1 MNRADNRSEAM
12 RRNAVELLN
21 GISDLA
27 PFPLV
32 GLRVIELVRDQRTSA
47 SDLAEILALDP
58 VLTAKILKVSN
69 SAAWGRERHIA
80 TVRDAVVL
88 LGFEEVRQLA
98 LLTCVIANFGN
109 VSKVNDGFD
118 MKDFWLHNVTVAVAA
133 ESVAS
138 STAVASPGDAFTAG
152 ILHDIGRLVLRSTLP
167 GAFHDAL
174 VLQTQQGVPAHD
186 AEVRTTGYAHEEVSR
201 ALGGYWQFPAN
212 IVEAVGG
219 HHRTDLTLN
228 DGLPGIMAL
237 CDRFV
242 LGNETSVANSVGQP
256 AALAEVEQA
265 CHGWEQ
271 LRGRAESFVHAV
283 SGRAQAAA

>member
-1 MNRADNRSEAM
+1 M

-21 GISDLA
+21 GIHELA
-27 PFPLV
+27 PFPVV
-32 GLRVIELVRDQRTSA
+32 GLRVIELVRDQGTSA

-58 VLTAKILKVSN
+58 VLTARILKVSN
-69 SAAWGRERHIA
+69 SAAWGRERHIT

-109 VSKVNDGFD
+109 SPRVNDGFD
-118 MKDFWLHNVTVAVAA
+118 MEAFWLHNVTVAVAA
-133 ESVAS
+133 ESVA
-138 STAVASPGDAFTAG
+138 TGTRVASPVDAFTAG

-174 VLQTQQGVPAHD
+174 VLQAQQGVSAHD

-201 ALGGYWQFPAN
+201 ALGGFWQFPMN
-212 IVEAVGG
+212 IVEAIGG
-219 HHRTDLTLN
+219 HHRSDLALG
-228 DGLPGIMAL
+228 DGLPGIVAL

-242 LGNETSVANSVGQP
+242 LANETPA
-256 AALAEVEQA
+256 AALADVLAADIAEIAQI
-265 CHGWEQ
+265 CDGWER
-271 LRGRAESFVHAV
+271 LRGRAQSFVHAV

>member
-1 MNRADNRSEAM
+1 M
-12 RRNAVELLN
+12 RRNAIELLT
-21 GISDLA
+21 GAQELT

-47 SDLAEILALDP
+47 SDLAEALSVDP

-69 SAAWGRERHIA
+69 SAAWGRERHIS

-109 VSKVNDGFD
+109 TPRINDGFD
-118 MKDFWLHNVTVAVAA
+118 MEGFWLHNVTVAVAA

-138 STAVASPGDAFTAG
+138 KTTTVSAGDAFTAG
-152 ILHDIGRLVLRSTLP
+152 ILHDIGRLVLRAMLP

-174 VLQTQQGVPAHD
+174 VLQVQQGVAPHE
-186 AEVRTTGYAHEEVSR
+186 AEIRTTGYAHEDVSR
-201 ALGGYWQFPAN
+201 ALGALWQFPLN
-212 IVEAVGG
+212 IVEAIGG
-219 HHRTDLTLN
+219 HHRADLTLEDN
-228 DGLPGIMAL
+228 GLAGILAL

-242 LGNETSVANSVGQP
+242 LARELAACPSGEPIP
-256 AALAEVEQA
+256 ADLSEVERL
-265 CHGWEQ
+265 CDGWAS
-271 LRGRAESFVHAV
+271 LRDRALSFVSAV
-283 SGRAQAAA
+283 SGRPDAAA